1 MLKTV
6 FSLSFAALVLS
17 CQDPGPSSGM
27 TLPAPSGTELVLQG
41 ENSLLFTW
49 EPVVGAGH
57 YYVSLEDAEDG
68 SKVAAAE
75 SVTETGVLF
84 EGVGQ
89 GVTYYCRIRAV
100 SADGY
105 AYSDF
110 VTSNTVTVPAAEP
123 ESDTGTEP
131 GTDQDEDTDSDT
143 DTDIDTGADT
153 DTDTDTDTDID
164 ADTDTDIDAD
174 TDAGAGADTENQS

>member
-123 ESDTGTEP
+123 EPDTEPESDTGTEP

-143 DTDIDTGADT
+143 DTDTDTGAGT
-153 DTDTDTDTDID
+153 DTDT
-164 ADTDTDIDAD
+164 DTDTDIDAD